1 MTSVCL
7 TQMCSLLFRFFTIP
21 FLLLLVIAL
30 ALDGPAVMGGLQN
43 CDFIATVDQEQT
55 YNLGDSSP
63 CLQQFGDQP
72 TLQLTTQRKNALLTI
87 SLQHPSLSKAVS

>member
-43 CDFIATVDQEQT
+43 CDFIATVDQEQI

-72 TLQLTTQRKNALLTI
+72 TLQMTTQRKNALSTI

>member
-1 MTSVCL
+1 MSVRA
-7 TQMCSLLFRFFTIP
+7 TQMRSLLFRFFTIP
-21 FLLLLVIAL
+21 FLLLVIAL

-43 CDFIATVDQEQT
+43 CDFIATVNQEQT

-63 CLQQFGDQP
+63 CLRRFEDQP
-72 TLQLTTQRKNALLTI
+72 TLQLTTQRKNALPTI

>member
-1 MTSVCL
+1 MSVRA
-7 TQMCSLLFRFFTIP
+7 TQMGSLLFRFFTIP
-21 FLLLLVIAL
+21 FLLLVIAL
-30 ALDGPAVMGGLQN
+30 ALDGPAVRGDLQN

-72 TLQLTTQRKNALLTI
+72 TLQMTTQRKNALSTL
-87 SLQHPSLSKAVS
+87 SLQYPSLSKAVS